1 MNADTAKQF
10 QVSLLLTLSA
20 AADIGLQE
28 ASMLPRLRLE
38 YRELTAPELAAQ
50 LRALADRQLAVSYEP
65 ALGASRW
72 RITGLGTA
80 ALKEAGLA

>member
-1 MNADTAKQF
+1 MSDAQQL

-28 ASMLPRLRLE
+28 SSMLPRLRLE
-38 YRELTAPELAAQ
+38 FRELTAPELSAQ

-65 ALGASRW
+65 AIGAARW